1 MGKDRH
7 FNVLFFFG
15 LVFFF
20 VFQSCSLFDNEQ
32 STMKMTYPEGGTK
45 CEIGKSI
52 TIRWETDDRINK
64 VLIELI
70 SKTLL
75 PLTIADNVLNT
86 GEYEWSI
93 PGNFPYGNDF
103 SIRIS
108 DVDDLE
114 DYIISESPFILFK
127 YVEFNDDSLV
137 EQIKTHVNENGK
149 ISTYELVQL
158 SILRVEKVNDLTG
171 LEYCDSLYSLSIKD
185 SDLNELNP
193 ISNLDNLVNLFL
205 DNVTVTDL
213 SGLNNLTDLTFF
225 QLSHSNLQNLEILSH
240 MINLRGLNIRNN
252 PINNLDPLVNLSNL
266 RFLDLSLCKI
276 PNITKIG
283 ELKNLEKLLLQNVKP
298 DNIDALAELSKLK
311 YIDLSWNELTNINS
325 LENLVNID
333 TVNISHN
340 YYYAISL
347 RPLVNNLGLNRGDVL
362 YFMGNFIYSPTVDI
376 ATLLNRGVRVIF
388 SPSTFD

>member
-1 MGKDRH
+1 MGKNKH
-7 FNVLFFFG
+7 FNILFFFG

-32 STMKMTYPEGGTK
+32 NTMKMTFPESGTK
-45 CEIGKSI
+45 CEIGKSV
-52 TIRWETDDRINK
+52 TIRWETDDRIDE

-70 SKTLL
+70 TKSLS
-75 PLTIADNVLNT
+75 PLTIADNALNT

-93 PGNFPYGNDF
+93 PANFPYGNDF

-108 DVDDLE
+108 DVDDPE
-114 DYIISESPFILFK
+114 DYTISEPPFILFK
-127 YVEFNDDSLV
+127 YIEFNDANLV
-137 EQIKTHVNENGK
+137 EQIKTHVNDNGK

-158 SILRVEKVNDLTG
+158 SIFSVEQVNDLTG
-171 LEYCDSLYSLSIKD
+171 MEYCDSLYAFSIKD
-185 SDLNELNP
+185 SDLNDLNP
-193 ISNLDNLVNLFL
+193 ISNLDKLVNLFL
-205 DNVTVTDL
+205 DNLTVVNASSL
-213 SGLNNLTDLTFF
+213 SNLTELTYF
-225 QLSHSNLQNLEILSH
+225 QLSNSNLQDLEFLSH
-240 MINLRGLNIRNN
+240 MTQLRGLNIRHN
-252 PINNLDPLVNLSNL
+252 PINNLDPIVNLVNL
-266 RFLDLSLCKI
+266 RFLDLTLCKI
-276 PNITKIG
+276 PDITKIG

-311 YIDLSWNELTNINS
+311 YIDLSRNELTNINA

-333 TVNISHN
+333 TVNLSHN
-340 YYYAISL
+340 YYYGISL
-347 RPLVNNLGLNRGDVL
+347 RPLVNNLGLNTGDVL